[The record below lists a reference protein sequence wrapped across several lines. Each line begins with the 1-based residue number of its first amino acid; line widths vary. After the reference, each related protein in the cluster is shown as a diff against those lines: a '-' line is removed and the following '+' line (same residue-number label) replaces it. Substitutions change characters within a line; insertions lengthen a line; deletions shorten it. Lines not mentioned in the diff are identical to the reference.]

1 MARTV
6 PAALLA
12 KLAQQADDPL
22 AQARFA
28 AELLATE
35 RRAQLLG
42 PALAALEELP
52 LPEARPTLLHLY
64 ADLDA
69 EGIHLDAGGG
79 FRAAALRALRPWATA
94 ADLPLLERAVTTY
107 EFLPPGR
114 SEEAAPI
121 RAAGLVILA
130 DLDPQLAGFHAA
142 RLLVDHVHT
151 SKLSGEPGKTAAG
164 VLAAQSQTLPLYLY
178 TLRDEQRDDV
188 TAECLRHLAEAPVSV
203 VRELCGRFGPEASE
217 LAQLGLVDLLLARS
231 HDGIAHEELAA
242 RLRQPGP
249 LTVLR
254 YLAVAMVASR
264 RRPLI
269 DVVAAA
275 ATTERDAL
283 RRETIDEALALLPGE
298 REPHDLRRRARRRR
312 SAEDE

>member
-1 MARTV
+1 MARTT

-12 KLAQQADDPL
+12 KLGQLADDPL

-28 AELLATE
+28 AELLVTE

-42 PALAALEELP
+42 PALGVLEELP
-52 LPEARPTLLHLY
+52 IPEARPPLLGLY
-64 ADLDA
+64 ADLDTD
-69 EGIHLDAGGG
+69 GVRLDAGGG

-114 SEEAAPI
+114 SEEATPI

-142 RLLVDHVHT
+142 RLLVDHVYT
-151 SKLSGEPGKTAAG
+151 SRLSGEPGKTAAG

-188 TAECLRHLAEAPVSV
+188 TAECLRHLAEAPEYVL
-203 VRELCGRFGPEASE
+203 RELCGRFGPEASE
-217 LAQLGLVDLLLARS
+217 LAQIGLIDLLLARS
-231 HDGIAHEELAA
+231 HDPLAHDELLA
-242 RLRQPGP
+242 RLRRPGP

-254 YLAVAMVASR
+254 YLAVTLVASR

-269 DVVAAA
+269 DAVAAA
-275 ATTERDAL
+275 AAAERDPGRRAAL
-283 RRETIDEALALLPGE
+283 DEAMALLPAEQSAG
-298 REPHDLRRRARRRR
+298 RGARRGR
-312 SAEDE
+312 

>member
-1 MARTV
+1 MARTT

-12 KLAQQADDPL
+12 KLGQLADDPL

-52 LPEARPTLLHLY
+52 IPEARPSLLRLY
-64 ADLDA
+64 ADLEVD
-69 EGIHLDAGGG
+69 GVGLDAGGG
-79 FRAAALRALRPWATA
+79 FRAAALRALRSWATA
-94 ADLPLLERAVTTY
+94 VDLPLLERAVTTY

-121 RAAGLVILA
+121 RAAGLVLLA

-142 RLLVDHVHT
+142 RLLVDHLHT

-188 TAECLRHLAEAPVSV
+188 TAECLRHLVEAPVYV

-217 LAQLGLVDLLLARS
+217 LAQIGLVDLLLARS
-231 HDGIAHEELAA
+231 HDSIAHEELAA
-242 RLRQPGP
+242 RLRQSGS

-269 DVVAAA
+269 AAVAAA
-275 ATTERDAL
+275 AAVERDPGRRAAL
-283 RRETIDEALALLPGE
+283 DEALALLPNEQPAG
-298 REPHDLRRRARRRR
+298 RGSRRGR
-312 SAEDE
+312 